1 MLPGRTSKRMYRGPA
16 GDGAGVGGGVCFAL
30 SSRALYDMRGRV
42 FLKARPPASLKTTSS
57 GSFADPVSR
66 LYSYVRTSRS
76 CLVEALWYG
85 ITRSAAYR
93 LTGSPLTSTT

>member
-1 MLPGRTSKRMYRGPA
+1 MLPGRTSNRKKRGSVA
-16 GDGAGVGGGVCFAL
+16 EGVGDGVGDSFAL

-42 FLKARPPASLKTTSS
+42 FLNVRPPASRKATSS

-76 CLVEALWYG
+76 CRVDALWYG

-93 LTGSPLTSTT
+93 LTGSPLISM